1 MYNLPIRQKN
11 DSKYALGKEKKAE
24 EVSQGR
30 GGAILGRGVMAT
42 HTASLSDRKA
52 GEVIEKPESIGMWNK
67 KMFKLLKQKRTEYLS
82 LKG

>member
-30 GGAILGRGVMAT
+30 GGAGPFGGGGYDNT
-42 HTASLSDRKA
+42 HGLFIWQEGKGGEREA
-52 GEVIEKPESIGMWNK
+52 GIYIDVE
-67 KMFKLLKQKRTEYLS
+67 L
-82 LKG
+82 